1 MGENDT
7 EIIFCAAHHFGCLH
21 TGGKVEEVWNFQIPR
36 TVSSL
41 QNLLFRRECDG
52 SQWFSFHTASY
63 ATDLFYM
70 PGSSQVLF
78 SSPKRWIYDFKKSS
92 DGFMANLLY
101 ITLPFYFASCI
112 SVSIS
117 VSLLGEKEQKILYF
131 LQHGCDQL
139 FILLLSIKDLR
150 KAIPT

>member
-41 QNLLFRRECDG
+41 QNLLFRGECDG

-78 SSPKRWIYDFKKSS
+78 SSPKRWIYDFKKIFRWIYGKPSLHN
-92 DGFMANLLY
+92 FALLLCQLY
-101 ITLPFYFASCI
+101 LCFHFCI
-112 SVSIS
+112 SVRREGTENI
-117 VSLLGEKEQKILYF
+117 VFFAAWL
-131 LQHGCDQL
+131 
-139 FILLLSIKDLR
+139 
-150 KAIPT
+150 